1 MKMKQHLTTLALLT
15 VITLVGAV
23 ATSSAQG
30 LVVVD
35 GLFMLKNDHG
45 ARASAMGAASAAIR
59 ADANALAYNPAA
71 AVGLDKFTASFGHTV
86 HWENIRLES
95 AFFGTGLSPNL
106 YLHGGIRYAADD
118 DIEKRGLVPTAEP
131 EALFDA
137 HDVSFKAGLAYRISP
152 SVSAGVAAGW
162 FLEEIEG
169 YRGSAFNVDLGA
181 VAAINEHLDL
191 GAAITNLGSSFTI
204 TKANQRG
211 SNDIPLPT
219 AYRVGGSYLYGSY
232 YRGVADLVYF
242 DDGFHV
248 HLGAEA
254 QLHPMFSLRSGFMSG
269 YDTKN
274 FTAGA
279 AFGYRN
285 IVVDYAFVPFTSNL
299 GNSHLFNL
307 TFTL

>member
-1 MKMKQHLTTLALLT
+1 MKRHPMSLVLLLLFAVVCQT
-15 VITLVGAV
+15 GA
-23 ATSSAQG
+23 SGAQETEA
-30 LVVVD
+30 VD

-45 ARASAMGAASAAIR
+45 ARASAMGAASAAIV
-59 ADANALAYNPAA
+59 ADVNALAYNPAA

-95 AFFGTGLSPNL
+95 AFFGANLFPDL

-118 DIEKRGLVPTAEP
+118 EIEKRGLAPTEEP

-137 HDVSFKAGLAYRISP
+137 HDISFKGGLAYRISP
-152 SVSAGVAAGW
+152 RVSAGAAMGW
-162 FLEEIEG
+162 FIEEIEG

-181 VAAINEHLDL
+181 IASVNEQLDL
-191 GAAITNLGSSFTI
+191 GAAVTNLGSSFTI

-211 SNDIPLPT
+211 SDDIPLPT
-219 AYRVGGSYLYGSY
+219 AYRAGGSYLYRGY
-232 YRGVADLVYF
+232 YRGVVDFVYF
-242 DDGFHV
+242 DDVFHV
-248 HLGAEA
+248 HIGAEA
-254 QLHPMFSLRSGFMSG
+254 QLHEMFGLRAGYMTG

-274 FTAGA
+274 FTTGA
-279 AFGYRN
+279 SFGYRN
-285 IVVDYAFVPFTSNL
+285 ITVDYAFVPFSRSL